1 MSFFFSSILI
11 ITALSLSLSLFLP
24 PRRATRSNQL
34 TALSL
39 ASPVA
44 RLVLGYI
51 AMCCAQQ
58 LRGQTKNKQLKTKQ
72 KQTTSIRTN
81 TDPLRYFSVYLVA
94 ETCKKK
100 KSRHHTSSSE
110 QRTSTTSKTEGW
122 DSSKTEPTMR
132 SAFDSFKR

>member
-100 KSRHHTSSSE
+100 KADTTRAAASSGHLPPPRRRAGTVVKRSR
-110 QRTSTTSKTEGW
+110 R
-122 DSSKTEPTMR
+122 
-132 SAFDSFKR
+132 